1 MIMMKKINEI
11 FSFEKGSLQSTKS
24 IPGNYNFITASEEWK
39 THNSFTHECEALV
52 FASSASGSLG
62 RIHYINGKFIA
73 SDLCYILTP
82 KKKEKVD
89 LVFYWFVFIFL
100 KEDIVKKTSTG
111 TSKLAINSKNF
122 GNYELPYFDY
132 KYQGKNKEKLLT
144 IDKLRNKLNCNLEK
158 EINFLKQLR
167 QAVLQEA
174 VEGKIT
180 ADWRKKH
187 FELTSG
193 ENSAKNLLKKI
204 KIEKEQLI
212 KEKKIKN
219 QKSFLPIS
227 EEEKPFKLPEDWV
240 WTRLGKVI
248 KISSGD
254 GLTSKEME
262 KDGNVPVYGG
272 NGIAGYHNKPNVSE
286 QTIVIG
292 RVGAYCG
299 SIHLTESKAWITD
312 NAFIVFFNKNYINEN
327 WLLTLLKSLKLRKK
341 ARETAQPVISGKR
354 TYPTIFGFPPLDEQ
368 QIIAN
373 RLDSLMNILDEL
385 EKQVNEQKKQT
396 EQLIH
401 SVLWE
406 TFEQK

>member
-1 MIMMKKINEI
+1 MKKINEI

>member
-1 MIMMKKINEI
+1 MKKINEI

-401 SVLWE
+401 SVLRE